1 MGRIRILDEAT
12 INKIAAGEVV
22 ERPASVVKELV
33 ENALDAGATRIH
45 VRLEGGGMQ
54 LVAVTDDGSGMSA
67 ADAPL
72 AVQRHATSKI
82 TRAGDLESIRT
93 LGFRGEALSSIGA
106 VSRLDLT
113 TRENGAVGGFCVVV
127 RGGELIERTPVACAP
142 GTSVEVADLFANVPA
157 RRKHLK
163 GQATE
168 LDRCLRV
175 LIGLA
180 LACPEVAITATHN
193 GRQLLSTPGDGR
205 FIDVIRALCGG
216 GFAAQLVRVDA
227 HEAEVTVSG
236 YVGLP
241 QLHRA
246 TRLHQYFL
254 VNGRPVTGYPLRE
267 AVEEAFRDLLA
278 SHRYPV
284 AFLHLELAAGEVDVN
299 VHPAKLRVRIRDEG
313 MVRRVVRDAVRG
325 ALLRGG
331 PVPRFHLGE
340 EAASYDP
347 HAAPSAPALSPQVPA
362 PWPGALPSWPQA
374 LPLDDAG
381 AIPAAPREWADS
393 RVVGQVL
400 QTYIVAEGRGSLY
413 LVDQHAA
420 HERVNYER
428 LLARMQGGRPCGRPL
443 AAPAAV
449 ELSRPQMEAWR
460 ACREGIA
467 AAGFVAE
474 PFGDDAV
481 LLREAPSLWTGASF
495 EQAFVD
501 LLDGLLSARAER
513 ANGYEEMARLT
524 VKACRSSVRANDA
537 LSIPEMQQLLQDL
550 SLTENPYSCPHGR
563 PTLVEIDLGEL
574 RRRFGR
580 S

>member
-45 VRLEGGGMQ
+45 VCLEGGGMQ

-67 ADAPL
+67 VDAPL

-113 TRENGAVGGFCVVV
+113 TRENGAVGGYRLVV

-163 GQATE
+163 GQTTE

-205 FIDVIRALCGG
+205 FIDVIRALYGG

-227 HEAEVTVSG
+227 HEAEVTVGG

-246 TRLHQYFL
+246 TRSHQYFL

-278 SHRYPV
+278 LHRYPV

-313 MVRRVVRDAVRG
+313 LVRRVVRDAVRG

-331 PVPRFHLGE
+331 PMPRLHLEE

-347 HAAPSAPALSPQVPA
+347 HPAATAPAPLPQVPA
-362 PWPGALPSWPQA
+362 PWPQA
-374 LPLDDAG
+374 LPLDGGASGRAG
-381 AIPAAPREWADS
+381 AVPAAPREWAEA

-428 LLARMQGGRPCGRPL
+428 LLARMLGGRPCGRPL

-449 ELSRPQMEAWR
+449 ELSRPQMEVWR

-481 LLREAPSLWTGASF
+481 LLREAPSLWAGASF

-501 LLDGLLSARAER
+501 LLDGIASARAER
-513 ANGYEEMARLT
+513 VNGHEEMARLT

-537 LSIPEMQQLLQDL
+537 LSLPEMRQLLQDL

-580 S
+580 A